1 MPALLRITSR
11 SLFLAILVALSSSQ
25 AAAAEDE
32 LTAQIK
38 ALQTERIVT
47 LSNLAAYCKGEFEM
61 GMMHAEAAIDAD
73 ADLLKARLDAAAK
86 PDERIA
92 ILSEHVKGQTE
103 LLKLI
108 EGRRQAATVGLV
120 NVYRARSLLLNTK
133 IMLLRER
140 SLQKAAKK

>member
-1 MPALLRITSR
+1 MPALSRISFF
-11 SLFLAILVALSSSQ
+11 SVILAGLIAVQ
-25 AAAAEDE
+25 PAAAEDE
-32 LTAQIK
+32 LAFQIK
-38 ALQTERIVT
+38 ALQTERIIT

-61 GMMHAEAAIDAD
+61 GMMHAEAVIDAD

-86 PDERIA
+86 PEERIA

-108 EGRRQAATVGLV
+108 EGRRQAATVGLA

-133 IMLLRER
+133 ILLLRER